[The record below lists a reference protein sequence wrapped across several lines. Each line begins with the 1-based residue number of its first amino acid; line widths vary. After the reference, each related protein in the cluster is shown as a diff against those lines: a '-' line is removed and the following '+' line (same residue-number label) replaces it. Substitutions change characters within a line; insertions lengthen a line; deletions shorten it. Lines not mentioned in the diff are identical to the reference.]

1 MTRPSKD
8 SPVWVSTLSLA
19 TALGVSDDHLHN
31 LRNDGTLKP
40 GKHWRNIARRQA
52 IRPTYRWHL
61 KNCENALAE
70 LQELR

>member
-1 MTRPSKD
+1 MARPSKE
-8 SPVWVSTLSLA
+8 SPVWVSTQALA
-19 TALGVSDDHLHN
+19 TALGISDDHLYN

-61 KNCENALAE
+61 KNCENALSE